1 MSLFIITEF
10 ICSSLTFMRC
20 PKCKNLDTKVIDS
33 RITED
38 GKSVRRR
45 RECEKCGARFTT
57 FERLE
62 FISFMVTKSSGE
74 LEPYDRTKV
83 LNSMMKALVKRR
95 FDPDKLEQA
104 VNSLENEWAQ
114 NKQGITSKRIGKD
127 ILRKLRD
134 FDEVAF
140 LRYASIYHNHQ
151 SVREFVKFIEDEL
164 W

>member
-1 MSLFIITEF
+1 MK
-10 ICSSLTFMRC
+10 C
-20 PKCKNLDTKVIDS
+20 PKCRNLDTRVIDS
-33 RITED
+33 RMTED
-38 GKSVRRR
+38 GKAIRRR

-83 LNSMMKALVKRR
+83 MSSMLKALTKRQ
-95 FDPDKLEQA
+95 FSPEKLEDI

-114 NKQGITSKRIGKD
+114 NKQGITSKRIGRD

-140 LRYASIYHNHQ
+140 LRYASIYHNHE
-151 SVREFVKFIEDEL
+151 SVQGFIKFIEDEL
-164 W
+164 G